1 MGEIA
6 TDEKDLKR
14 RIDALGTSVPVSS
27 KIARLRALYDN
38 IDAALGRGAT
48 RQDVLDV
55 LNADGFNM
63 TMASFKSA
71 LQRIRAEQKEM
82 HADALTNTSGSNGE
96 CTATDRRG
104 MGTAFAELLATQTRR
119 RWDGKLY

>member
-1 MGEIA
+1 ME
-6 TDEKDLKR
+6 EEDLKR
-14 RIDALGTSVPVSS
+14 RIDALGTSAPVSS
-27 KIARLRALYDN
+27 KIARLRALYDH

-55 LNADGFNM
+55 LNSDGFNM

-71 LQRIRAEQKEM
+71 LQRIRAERKET
-82 HADALTNTSGSNGE
+82 HEDALTNTPGSNGD
-96 CTATDRRG
+96 CAATDRRG